1 MDSDNIYEI
10 QIAILFLTNANREK
24 IVIFIS
30 SKIKIKSG
38 LFIFFK
44 RKNSN

>member
-10 QIAILFLTNANREK
+10 QIAIFLTNREK

-38 LFIFFK
+38 SFIFLNEK
-44 RKNSN
+44 IASN

>member
-1 MDSDNIYEI
+1 MDNDNIYEI
-10 QIAILFLTNANREK
+10 QIAIFLTNREK
-24 IVIFIS
+24 IIFIS

>member
-10 QIAILFLTNANREK
+10 QIAIFLTNANREK

-38 LFIFFK
+38 SFIFLNE
-44 RKNSN
+44 KNT